1 MRVETEKEF
10 KFQLRQEDFLKL
22 KSFMDKEGYKK
33 IGVVNQT
40 NFYIDTEDFNLRKL
54 GVALRV
60 RHFID
65 TDTFEFTAK
74 VKNNLLDGDKDLK
87 IKDELTIDLSKE
99 EAEEILKNKK
109 IKEYVHVFKDKA
121 EILKESDIVD
131 KLIVIGN
138 LSTERTNYFVNEEAM
153 ISFDKSRYLG
163 TEDYEV
169 ELETNNIE
177 EDRRF
182 LKEIFTENN
191 IKAYEEN
198 KSKVK
203 RFVEKLGI
211 LFSFVYNNIKDRF

>member
-203 RFVEKLGI
+203 RFVEKLGK
-211 LFSFVYNNIKDRF
+211 NI